1 MPATKENPDKVFK
14 GEHQANQKNFEN
26 EKTHCT
32 QTGLQTPKIP
42 IKYYINE
49 TILTNNSQ

>member
-1 MPATKENPDKVFK
+1 MPTTKEERNESCQAEHKV
-14 GEHQANQKNFEN
+14 NQKNFEN

-42 IKYYINE
+42 YKYYINE